1 MPRLPYLL
9 RPSVAVKRAAV
20 RRGLLGSSNFWKLV
34 TVVVFGRG
42 MLRKFLGKQ
51 PDLLGSRRIGVGH
64 VITVSVA
71 EPLSRRERKRLGVTT
86 ASARA
91 KARAEVGAA
100 QRVS

>member
-34 TVVVFGRG
+34 TIVVFGRG
-42 MLRKFLGKQ
+42 LLRKFFGKQ
-51 PDLLGSRRIGVGH
+51 PDVLGTRRIGVGH
-64 VITVSVA
+64 VITVSVT
-71 EPLSRRERKRLGVTT
+71 EPLSRRDRTRLGVTT
-86 ASARA
+86 TSARA
-91 KARAEVGAA
+91 RARAELAAA